1 MKEMFMLKVRS
12 GFALTALAMA
22 VAVTGACSSDE
33 PETTREASVRP
44 VKLLTLEAADSGQ
57 SRRFPAVVKA
67 AQSSELAFQVPGLLQ
82 ELPVNEAQRVEKGA
96 LLAKLDPRDLR
107 SSLASARADY
117 DNAEAEYQRALRL
130 AEGNAIAT
138 NVVEQRKTRRDAAKA
153 VLDSA
158 EKALGDSV
166 ITAPFDGVVAK
177 VHAKKL
183 QNVQPQ
189 QAIVT
194 VIGGDGLEATID
206 LPASVI
212 ARVRTTGEAEA
223 FVAFDVAPSARIP
236 AVFKEAAL
244 EADQTTQTYE
254 VSFSFERPED
264 LVILPGMNATVIL
277 ETSQPDSGEGGEVQA
292 GVGVAVPLSAIGSEG
307 DRNYVWVIDSDSMTA
322 SKTWVTI
329 QAGVGENVVVT
340 EGLAPGDTIA
350 GAGGSYLAEGAKVR
364 PWTE

>member
-1 MKEMFMLKVRS
+1 MSKAQRGL
-12 GFALTALAMA
+12 ALTVSGM
-22 VAVTGACSSDE
+22 VAVLTVACSSGDPE
-33 PETTREASVRP
+33 PTREASVRP
-44 VKLLTLEAADSGQ
+44 VKLLTVEAADSGQ

-82 ELPVNEAQRVEKGA
+82 ELPVNEAQRVERGA
-96 LLAKLDPRDLR
+96 LLAKLDQRDLR
-107 SSLASARADY
+107 SSLASAKADH
-117 DNAEAEYQRALRL
+117 DNAEAEYQRAVRL

-138 NVVEQRKTRRDAAKA
+138 NVVEQRQTRRDAAKA

-158 EKALGDSV
+158 EKALSDSV

-194 VIGGDGLEATID
+194 VIGGEGLEATID
-206 LPASVI
+206 LPASII
-212 ARVRTTGEAEA
+212 ARVRTTQEAEA
-223 FVAFDVAPSARIP
+223 FVVFDVAPSTRVS

-277 ETSQPDSGEGGEVQA
+277 ETSSQDLHGDQAAQGGI
-292 GVGVAVPLSAIGSEG
+292 GVAVPVSAIGSEG
-307 DRNYVWVIDSDSMTA
+307 DRNYVWLIDGESMTA
-322 SKTWVTI
+322 SKRWITI
-329 QAGVGENVVVT
+329 QPGVGESAVAT